1 MEATEDGDCD
11 GAGDSSKLY
20 MKEVLGSFK
29 YSLGQVKHSL
39 GSYSYANKKWY
50 PFTATETV

>member
-1 MEATEDGDCD
+1 MEATEGGDCD
-11 GAGDSSKLY
+11 GAGDSSKLH

-39 GSYSYANKKWY
+39 GSYSYPNKK
-50 PFTATETV
+50 